1 MTHQI
6 SFGLPDI
13 ANVTPKIDTKG
24 LIPVNVLEHVLNDVD
39 DQDEKFVDESWLSFT
54 YLIRARFL
62 KAVLP
67 AHFKLAAKICLLNI
81 QANRMTYQ
89 ISFGL
94 PDIFVSEPF

>member
-13 ANVTPKIDTKG
+13 ANVTPKIDNKG
-24 LIPVNVLEHVLNDVD
+24 LIPVNVIEHVFNDVD

-54 YLIRARFL
+54 YLNRARFL